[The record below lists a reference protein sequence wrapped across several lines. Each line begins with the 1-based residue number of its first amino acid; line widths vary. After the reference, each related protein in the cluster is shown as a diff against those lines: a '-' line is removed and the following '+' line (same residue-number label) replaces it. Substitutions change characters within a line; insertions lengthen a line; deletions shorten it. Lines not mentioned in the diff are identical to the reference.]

1 MEERRQKKE
10 GDRVVGRA
18 YADHRGEA
26 EQVTSRRI
34 CRSECML
41 LGERICA
48 CGFSRGRGDE
58 LSKENGR

>member
-10 GDRVVGRA
+10 GDRVMGTA

-26 EQVTSRRI
+26 EQLTSRRI
-34 CRSECML
+34 CGSERML

-58 LSKENGR
+58 FSKKNGH

>member
-1 MEERRQKKE
+1 M
-10 GDRVVGRA
+10 VGRA

-26 EQVTSRRI
+26 EQVTSTRI
-34 CRSECML
+34 CRSERML

>member
-1 MEERRQKKE
+1 MM
-10 GDRVVGRA
+10 GTA

-26 EQVTSRRI
+26 EQLTSRRI
-34 CRSECML
+34 CGSERML

-58 LSKENGR
+58 FSKKNGH